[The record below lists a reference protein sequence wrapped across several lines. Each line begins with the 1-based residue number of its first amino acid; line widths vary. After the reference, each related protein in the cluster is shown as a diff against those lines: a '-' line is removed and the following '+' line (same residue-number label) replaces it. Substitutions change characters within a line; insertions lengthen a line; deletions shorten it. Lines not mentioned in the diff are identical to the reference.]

1 MSKHGSDPLG
11 EALQRQRAISRWE
24 GEGGAVL
31 SDLLDPD
38 AIEGKSH
45 LPKMGE
51 AEIAALHVRV
61 IALENLVIALLSAPP
76 DRKLEVAREM
86 AAYISPRPGFTR
98 HPLTIH
104 AATHMLDL
112 VERAARFE
120 GRQP

>member
-1 MSKHGSDPLG
+1 MGGVKGV
-11 EALQRQRAISRWE
+11 RFRAISSIPMR
-24 GEGGAVL
+24 
-31 SDLLDPD
+31 SR
-38 AIEGKSH
+38 GKSH
-45 LPKMGE
+45 LPKLGE

-86 AAYISPRPGFTR
+86 AAYIAPRPGFTR
-98 HPLTIH
+98 HPLTVH

-120 GRQP
+120 GRQPS